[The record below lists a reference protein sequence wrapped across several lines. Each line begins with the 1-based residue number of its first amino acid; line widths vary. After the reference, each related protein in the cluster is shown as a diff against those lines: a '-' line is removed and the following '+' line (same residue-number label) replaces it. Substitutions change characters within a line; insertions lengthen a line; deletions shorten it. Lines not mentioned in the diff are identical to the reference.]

1 MMRLK
6 TGLALIAACGWASA
20 ANAVVIDFGAAT
32 GGSLPTTDLLGGHAP
47 DSLPNNGSITPNQ
60 AVGQFSLSGSWAA
73 SSGSSNADFA
83 TQSIDAT
90 LTGASGGILT
100 VLVTASN
107 LQHLGPLSFASSFT
121 TNAGLPT
128 GWTVREQTW
137 FSATGGVLAAGVGL
151 GNTLLADTGNLG
163 AGATVG
169 PIPFNATALTPGYS
183 FTEEYIIT
191 ALPCVSGSGQC
202 TSNSTIDVAVAAV
215 GVPGPIVGAG
225 LPGLIAACGGLLA
238 FARHR
243 RRQLV

>member
-1 MMRLK
+1 
-6 TGLALIAACGWASA
+6 LITPETTPLS
-20 ANAVVIDFGAAT
+20 I
-32 GGSLPTTDLLGGHAP
+32 PTTFRTAPGHAP
-47 DSLPNNGSITPNQ
+47 DSIPNNGSIVPNQ

-90 LTGASGGILT
+90 LTDASGGILT

-107 LQHLGPLSFASSFT
+107 LQQLGPLSFASSFT

-137 FSATGGVLAAGVGL
+137 FSATGGVLAAGVGP

-169 PIPFNATALTPGYS
+169 PIPFNATALAPGYS

-202 TSNSTIDVAVAAV
+202 NFNNTIDLAVAA
-215 GVPGPIVGAG
+215 VPGPIVGAG
-225 LPGLIAACGGLLA
+225 LPGLIGGGLLV
-238 FARHR
+238 FVRRR
-243 RRQLV
+243 RRQLA